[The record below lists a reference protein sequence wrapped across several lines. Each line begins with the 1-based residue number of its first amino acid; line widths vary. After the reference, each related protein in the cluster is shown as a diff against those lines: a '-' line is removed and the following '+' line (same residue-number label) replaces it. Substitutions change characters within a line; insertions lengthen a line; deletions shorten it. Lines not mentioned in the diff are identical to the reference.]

1 MSAGCPGLAE
11 GLPGGCPGGCPQP
24 PSLVVPGRP
33 TVHRQVAAGWS
44 ARGPAVQPV
53 DMGELVIVS
62 GASGGLGVS
71 TLAVA
76 LAVRAVRRGM
86 TPVVVDTD
94 ADGGGL
100 DLVAGLEDEPGL
112 RWEDLDGLSGSVD
125 GPALAADLPQSAGVA
140 VLSFSGARIPGRSV
154 PSAPEAKD
162 RLDAVVSALREAVDL
177 VVLDASRSTRRT
189 WQGLGRPGDHA
200 VVMVGSGVRSVAAAR
215 DLVDEIARGCAE
227 VSAVV
232 RARRPGGGPCDAV
245 AEVLEVPVV
254 AGLGHD
260 ARVRTA
266 EERGA
271 LPGRGRGVIAA
282 AADAVLDHCLP
293 VRGSRG
299 LGRRAASATGGVGAT
314 DTGTSLD
321 DRIELPWAVVSV
333 PRGGLAEGSEP
344 SHGRSGRAG
353 RGQRGSGSP
362 SRHRAA

>member
-1 MSAGCPGLAE
+1 M
-11 GLPGGCPGGCPQP
+11 
-24 PSLVVPGRP
+24 VRP
-33 TVHRQVAAGWS
+33 AQ
-44 ARGPAVQPV
+44 AVQPV

-154 PSAPEAKD
+154 PSAPDQAKD

-232 RARRPGGGPCDAV
+232 RARRPGRGTCDAV

-282 AADAVLDHCLP
+282 AADAVLDHCLA

-314 DTGTSLD
+314 DSGTALD

-333 PRGGLAEGSEP
+333 PPGGHDEGSEP
-344 SHGRSGRAG
+344 SRGRPGRAG
-353 RGQRGSGSP
+353 RGQRGSGAP